1 MTSKSTTSDATP
13 TAISLPPGFTLLMDG
28 ATSLWMDKALGVYLE
43 IALDP
48 ANGHQWRYTLEPMQP
63 LPTLDGRPA
72 LTATTEWT
80 AVLAVVLAYQF
91 AQDLRAILTDADWRA
106 MRRKNVEITPGCC
119 ASHDY
124 LDANMVM
131 DPAFTRVIGRSLE
144 ADRDEDAAI
153 WSAAWEFATTHLL
166 TEYPDEETAR

>member
-1 MTSKSTTSDATP
+1 MTCERTASTATH
-13 TAISLPPGFTLLMDG
+13 TMIRLPPGFTLLMDG
-28 ATSLWMDKALGVYLE
+28 ATSLWINKALGVYLE

-91 AQDLRAILTDADWRA
+91 AQELRAILTDTDWRA
-106 MRRKNVEITPGCC
+106 MRRKNVAIAPCCC

-131 DPAFTRVIGRSLE
+131 DPAFTLVVGRPLDANNE
-144 ADRDEDAAI
+144 DDAAI
-153 WSAAWEFATTHLL
+153 WNAAWEFATPNLL
-166 TEYPDEETAR
+166 TEAPARESKQ